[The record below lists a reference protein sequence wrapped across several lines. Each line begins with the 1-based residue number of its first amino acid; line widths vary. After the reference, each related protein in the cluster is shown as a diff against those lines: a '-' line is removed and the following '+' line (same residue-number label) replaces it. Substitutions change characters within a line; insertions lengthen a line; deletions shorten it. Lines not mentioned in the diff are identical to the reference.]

1 MTHNKITSITR
12 FQNFIFTY
20 KIQLKISK
28 INTFSRVRSTKRNNV
43 SLNCICLFLVD
54 TQIKGVAA
62 DEHFLMYY
70 CRNKNSGVQD
80 EVKNL

>member
-28 INTFSRVRSTKRNNV
+28 INTLSRVRKGRMCH
-43 SLNCICLFLVD
+43 LIAFCLFLVD